1 QHHQFIPVALTRSGV
16 GLEDQVPLDVRLVGN
31 LLQAV
36 KEKPLEFN
44 ELNREP
50 STELVAGSL
59 VVLRVDQQ
67 CQERAFPESAPEA
80 FLELAGIRLLGRD
93 LALVDLP
100 SRGLNP
106 RDRLTMAAHR
116 DRVSMR
122 ADIAP
127 GSIPG
132 GG

>member
-36 KEKPLEFN
+36 KEKTLEVN

-50 STELVAGSL
+50 STELVAGAL

-67 CQERAFPESAPEA
+67 RQERAFLERSPEA
-80 FLELAGIRLLGRD
+80 FLELAGIGLLGRD
-93 LALVDLP
+93 LALLDLP
-100 SRGLNP
+100 DRGLNP
-106 RDRLTMAAHR
+106 
-116 DRVSMR
+116 
-122 ADIAP
+122 
-127 GSIPG
+127 
-132 GG
+132 

>member
-1 QHHQFIPVALTRSGV
+1 MTL
-16 GLEDQVPLDVRLVGN
+16 RLVGN

-36 KEKPLEFN
+36 KEKTLEVN

-50 STELVAGSL
+50 STELVAGAL

-67 CQERAFPESAPEA
+67 CQERAFLERALEP

-100 SRGLNP
+100 SRGLSP
-106 RDRLTMAAHR
+106 
-116 DRVSMR
+116 
-122 ADIAP
+122 
-127 GSIPG
+127 
-132 GG
+132 